1 MKSNEKKSNSFL
13 IIEFANLVL
22 SFILEYKITHSLEA
36 WREINWFP
44 MTKIGELL
52 KMQQIIWEYK
62 HMGLITEG
70 ESLTPI

>member
-1 MKSNEKKSNSFL
+1 M
-13 IIEFANLVL
+13 IEFANLVFF
-22 SFILEYKITHSLEA
+22 FILEHKITHSLKA
-36 WREINWFP
+36 WRERNWFP

-62 HMGLITEG
+62 HTGLITEG

>member
-1 MKSNEKKSNSFL
+1 M
-13 IIEFANLVL
+13 IEFANLVF
-22 SFILEYKITHSLEA
+22 SFLLEHKITHSLEA

-44 MTKIGELL
+44 KIKIGELL

-62 HMGLITEG
+62 HMDLITEG